1 MTKTKPNTSAYPCLD
16 RIDLSA
22 DEGPE
27 PRVDHPPH
35 YHRNTGVE
43 VIDAIEAWQ
52 LGFNLGNVVKYVARA
67 GHKMDRE
74 EDLKKALWYLM
85 REISYRDK

>member
-1 MTKTKPNTSAYPCLD
+1 MTKTKHKASAYPCLD

-27 PRVDHPPH
+27 PVVDHPPH
-35 YHRNTGVE
+35 YHPGSGVE
-43 VIDAIEAWQ
+43 VIDAIEAWD
-52 LGFNLGNVVKYVARA
+52 LGFNLGNVVKYVARCD
-67 GHKMDRE
+67 HKGKRN

-85 REISYRDK
+85 REISLRDK